1 MLIKESHLL
10 TCRYLEHLGPSQQ
23 RISFYRRILRASF
36 LNPVEKNIHRCTE
49 IVQLNRNAK
58 PSGCEPQGI
67 PLRLGP
73 RAPLDDYC
81 EAKYEKIFSELP
93 LESFNLRARLFV
105 VDIQRKGIHPFV
117 CGKRVACRLLSS
129 RFACVVLPEPG
140 KPHTIINLGPLPDR
154 SMVFN
159 VIQPFH
165 KFQLDFH
172 STACLL
178 A

>member
-10 TCRYLEHLGPSQQ
+10 TCRCLEHLGPSQQ

-49 IVQLNRNAK
+49 IVQLNRSAK
-58 PSGCEPQGI
+58 GSGCEPQGV
-67 PLRLGP
+67 PLRPGP

-117 CGKRVACRLLSS
+117 WGKTYRLQAALKPLRVCG
-129 RFACVVLPEPG
+129 
-140 KPHTIINLGPLPDR
+140 
-154 SMVFN
+154 
-159 VIQPFH
+159 
-165 KFQLDFH
+165 
-172 STACLL
+172 L